1 MPARPAPEAT
11 LLRVAVPDRVGSLAL
26 IATQLADA
34 GVDIARL
41 EVVAADGTTAIDDL
55 LVRGDGAEQII
66 ARAHPEIRVL
76 AVREHAQLPD
86 PGLAM
91 AAACEAIAHADG
103 LAAARMALVRAALD
117 LAGADRGLLLRDAE
131 RGTLRGVASTVGDV
145 GEIRARDF
153 PLAARVL
160 ASGEPESATGDMD
173 WTPAGLRTPLAGG
186 ASLTLA
192 LGEPALPR
200 ALPRAR
206 RLVPVRLGRDRPPAR
221 ADARRL
227 GHPARERRTPAGD
240 RRAISGGR
248 SDTPRTA

>member
-1 MPARPAPEAT
+1 
-11 LLRVAVPDRVGSLAL
+11 VGSLAL

-173 WTPAGLRTPLAGG
+173 WTPAGLRTQLAGG

-192 LGEPALPR
+192 LGEPGCLVLCLVRADWFPFVSAEIDRLR
-200 ALPRAR
+200 ALMRVAWGILRAN
-206 RLVPVRLGRDRPPAR
+206 GERPPAI
-221 ADARRL
+221 D
-227 GHPARERRTPAGD
+227 ERSPAG
-240 RRAISGGR
+240 AQL
-248 SDTPRTA
+248 A